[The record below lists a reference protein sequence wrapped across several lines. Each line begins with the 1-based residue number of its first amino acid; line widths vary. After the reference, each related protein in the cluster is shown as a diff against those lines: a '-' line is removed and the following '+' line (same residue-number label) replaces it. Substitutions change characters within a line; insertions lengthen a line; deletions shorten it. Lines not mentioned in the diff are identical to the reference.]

1 MKKLYIVFFLM
12 LTIGFTQTTQ
22 AQFFDKL
29 KKKTEQKIKS
39 EGEKRVDKKIDE
51 GVKKGYDEVEKQAE
65 GSGDEQNQS
74 NDKTQ
79 NDQQNQNKDVQK
91 TDNIKTSDSKAP
103 QEDPKF
109 SSSTQYDFVPG
120 DRVLLFDDF
129 SQDAVGDFPALWTTN
144 APGEINTINIAPGNW
159 FNLNSTDGNY
169 FLLKNIE
176 FPKNFIIEFDIV
188 PKKTGGRIAAGLLLY
203 GEDKYKEMDNDPHPG
218 LGGIMLSIERENW
231 NTWGYKKGESDM
243 ITGKSNVKPVVAEK
257 VNHVIVW
264 VQGRR
269 LRVYHEGAK
278 VLDMPTN
285 IYDGVKLNRLCFR
298 LSRGASSGSYISNLR
313 ITDAAPDMRSKLL
326 TEGKLVSYGIY
337 FDVNKDVVKSESYGT
352 IKEIAAVLTE
362 NPTVKI
368 KVVGHTDSDGD
379 DKSNLDLSKRR
390 AASVKNVLVKE
401 FSIDASRIETDGK
414 GEGQPIA
421 KNDSAVNKALN
432 RRVEFIKL

>member
-1 MKKLYIVFFLM
+1 MKKLYFVFFLI
-12 LTIGFTQTTQ
+12 LAIGFTQTTQ
-22 AQFFDKL
+22 AQFLDKL
-29 KKKTEQKIKS
+29 KKKTEEKIKS
-39 EGEKRVDKKIDE
+39 EGEKRVETKIDE
-51 GVKKGYDEVEKQAE
+51 GVEKGYDEVEKGIE
-65 GSGDEQNQS
+65 NTGEEQTQGVDNS
-74 NDKTQ
+74 KT
-79 NDQQNQNKDVQK
+79 DQQNQNEQK
-91 TDNIKTSDSKAP
+91 IDNVKTSDNEAP

-120 DRVLLFDDF
+120 DRVILFDDF

-159 FNLNSTDGNY
+159 FNLNSNDGNY

-231 NTWGYKKGESDM
+231 NTWGYKKGEKDM
-243 ITGKSNVKPVVAEK
+243 IIGKSAVKPVVAEK

-278 VLDMPTN
+278 VIDMPTN
-285 IYDGVKLNRLCFR
+285 IYDGVKLSRLCFR

-313 ITDAAPDMRSKLL
+313 ITDAAPDMRNKLL

-352 IKEIAAVLTE
+352 LKEISKVLTD
-362 NPTVKI
+362 NPDVKI
-368 KVVGHTDSDGD
+368 KIVGHTDSDGD

-390 AASVKNVLVKE
+390 SAAVKNVLVKE
-401 FSIDASRIETDGK
+401 FGIDASRIETDGK
-414 GEGQPIA
+414 GEGEPVA